1 MVKGFHVVSMVTERK
16 NNINMKLCKLTFPF
30 HCDALQV
37 LKYLRFFIWTFP
49 WESYERF
56 SPSAFLLSL
65 LPSIPKILF
74 LSTFFA
80 YFWSFQ
86 PLLFSSASYFSYFTL
101 ISLISNLPTA
111 MFRVSRGLSPSCI
124 IPISCTVINHFKRNL
139 MGRSETPVHTFLSKW
154 TMRKSWIKLSKIV
167 PT

>member
-1 MVKGFHVVSMVTERK
+1 MNVSL
-16 NNINMKLCKLTFPF
+16 IP
-30 HCDALQV
+30 
-37 LKYLRFFIWTFP
+37 P
-49 WESYERF
+49 SF
-56 SPSAFLLSL
+56 SLFLIFLSL
-65 LPSIPKILF
+65 LPFIPKILF
-74 LSTFFA
+74 LSTFLA

-101 ISLISNLPTA
+101 ISLISILPTA

>member
-101 ISLISNLPTA
+101 ISLISILPTSCS
-111 MFRVSRGLSPSCI
+111 VSPEVSLPPVLSPFLVLLLI
-124 IPISCTVINHFKRNL
+124 ILKETWWDEVKR
-139 MGRSETPVHTFLSKW
+139 LSIH
-154 TMRKSWIKLSKIV
+154 SWASGQWEKV
-167 PT
+167 G